1 MSIKVCTSEYMLST
15 VNGLDMR
22 RNWFPSIVAER
33 FLQSKKDGQISRSPD
48 PVTMIDGDLTYFNN
62 TPDPVYI
69 TVQVI
74 RAPRSI
80 VAQNPGT
87 VVVHDAWSWAVGK
100 SPTADFP
107 SVIQD
112 SFGGRGQVDRPE
124 NAADKLLFGRFFAD
138 GDSSQAWV
146 NVGQLDAQE
155 SLHFRYLAAVQ
166 TPGVWT
172 SPSEFEPR
180 WEAQARWTRLLAFA
194 MPVGSA

>member
-62 TPDPVYI
+62 TSDPVYI

-87 VVVHDAWSWAVGK
+87 VVIHDAWSWAVGK

-146 NVGQLDAQE
+146 NVGQLDAQD

-172 SPSEFEPR
+172 TPSEFEPR

-194 MPVGSA
+194 MPIGSA

>member
-146 NVGQLDAQE
+146 NVGQLDAQD

-172 SPSEFEPR
+172 TPSEFEPR

-194 MPVGSA
+194 MPIGSA

>member
-87 VVVHDAWSWAVGK
+87 VVIHDAWSWAVGK

-146 NVGQLDAQE
+146 NVGQLDAQD

-172 SPSEFEPR
+172 TPSEFEPR

-194 MPVGSA
+194 MPIGSA